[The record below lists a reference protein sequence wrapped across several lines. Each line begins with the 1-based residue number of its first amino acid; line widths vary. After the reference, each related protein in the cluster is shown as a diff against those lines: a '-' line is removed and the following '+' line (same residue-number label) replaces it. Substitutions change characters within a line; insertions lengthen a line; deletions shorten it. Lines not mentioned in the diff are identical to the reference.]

1 MRRWL
6 SALIALVLVLSTF
19 AGFGAQAEETAPY
32 ELPLEEGM
40 RQVRFYWSADNTDY
54 EKCDMWIWLPGR
66 DGRGY
71 LFTPCPYGVTVQ
83 LNVPEDT
90 EEVGFIVRKNCSE
103 PGGTSWGSAAK
114 DYDGDRF
121 AKLDGQVTE
130 IYLKS
135 GDGAQYKSTDGGKTL
150 YQEKKFTMAGITAF
164 DEIQYFIE
172 PAAKIEN
179 LSDVKVYEDGR
190 AIGVAS
196 LTSLN
201 NKVVTG
207 RIKLAERLDLSKTY
221 TVEIEGYGQRI
232 AVPTGVFDT
241 QEFIDEFTYDGNDLG
256 ATIQGDKTVFKLWAP
271 TASAVKLNLYD
282 DPDDPA
288 NHYWAY
294 VEEFETLDM
303 IRGEKGV
310 WTAEAPVGHGKYYT
324 YSVTTAE
331 GTKEAVDPYA
341 RAVGINGD
349 RGMVVDL
356 SLTDPEGFDFDS
368 FYDGID
374 AYNEAII
381 WEVHV
386 QDFSKK
392 IAESKYPGKYLAF
405 TETGLHNAW
414 GESAGVDYLKDL
426 GITHVHLQPVYDFA
440 TIDEGDE
447 GPQFNWGYDPKN
459 YNVPEG
465 YYATNIESTARIT
478 EFKQMVMA
486 LHENGMGVI
495 MDVVYNHTYSLDS
508 SLNRCV
514 PYYYYRYNTN
524 GEPSNG
530 SGCGNETASERT
542 MMRKYIVDSVKYWQR
557 QYHIDGFRFD
567 LMALHDVETMQ
578 QVEQAL
584 HAMNPKAVI
593 YGEGWTGGSTPLN
606 PNLQA
611 NQANIRNITASEGAI
626 GAVAVFNDATR
637 DGLKGSVF
645 DALEKGYISGNIN
658 SYNAQRVIFGIA
670 GGVRGPGASWSVE
683 NNGII
688 NYMSC
693 HDNNTLWDKL
703 ILSNGSD
710 SDDARIRMNRLGAAI
725 IMLGKGTPFFLAGEE
740 MLRTKQ
746 GDSNSYK
753 SSDEINN
760 IDWDALMPDSPQEE
774 MVAYY
779 KQLIALRK
787 NNPFLTRADVSCSVI
802 IANGIEVTWSMDDEV
817 VAVAAINPGS
827 GRINYNFP
835 AGDWDVLM
843 MDGRFY
849 AEGEKTLRDNAPVG
863 GRSVL
868 LAKKAG

>member
-6 SALIALVLVLSTF
+6 SAFIVLVLVLGSL
-19 AGFGAQAEETAPY
+19 AGFGAIAETA
-32 ELPLEEGM
+32 ELPPEEGTK
-40 RQVRFYWSADNTDY
+40 QVRFFWSADNVDY
-54 EKCDMWIWLPGR
+54 EKCDMWIWMPGK

-71 LFTPCPYGVTVQ
+71 LFTPCEYGVTVQ
-83 LNVPEDT
+83 LNVPDDT

-103 PGGTSWGSAAK
+103 PGGTSWGTAAK

-121 AKLDGQVTE
+121 ARLEGPVTE

-135 GDGAQYKSTDGGKTL
+135 GDGAQYKSSDGGKTL

-172 PAAKIEN
+172 PAAKIES
-179 LSDVKVYEDGR
+179 LADVRVYEDGR
-190 AIGVAS
+190 QISVTALS
-196 LTSLN
+196 SLN

-207 RIKLAERLDLSKTY
+207 RISLGEKLDLSKKY
-221 TVEIEGYGQRI
+221 TVEIEGYGQKI
-232 AVPTGVFDT
+232 AMPTGVFDT
-241 QEFIDEFTYDGNDLG
+241 QEFIDELTYDGNDLG
-256 ATIQGDKTVFKLWAP
+256 ATITGDKTVFKLWAP
-271 TASAVKLNLYD
+271 TASEVKVNLYD
-282 DPDDPA
+282 WGYDPTEDSWG
-288 NHYWAY
+288 YT
-294 VEEFETLDM
+294 EEFETIDM
-303 IRGEKGV
+303 VRGEKGV
-310 WTAEAPVGHGKYYT
+310 WSAEAPVGHGKYYT

-341 RAVGINGD
+341 RAVGPNGD

-368 FYDGID
+368 FYGGID

-386 QDFSKK
+386 RDFSNK

-405 TETGLHNAW
+405 TETGLKNAY
-414 GESAGVDYLKDL
+414 GESAGIDYLKDL
-426 GITHVHLQPVYDFA
+426 GITHVHLQPIYDFA
-440 TIDEGDE
+440 TVDEMCEDG
-447 GPQFNWGYDPKN
+447 GKQFNWGYDPKN
-459 YNVPEG
+459 YNAPEG
-465 YYATNIESTARIT
+465 SYATNQDGETRIT
-478 EFKQMVMA
+478 ELKQMVMA
-486 LHENGMGVI
+486 MHENGMGVI

-508 SLNRCV
+508 CLNRCV
-514 PYYYYRYNTN
+514 PYYYYRFNSN

-567 LMALHDVETMQ
+567 LMALHDTETMQ

-584 HAMNPKAVI
+584 HAMNPKAII
-593 YGEGWTGGSTPLN
+593 YGEGWTGGTTPLN

-645 DALEKGYISGNIN
+645 DSLEKGYISGNIN
-658 SYNAQRVIFGIA
+658 TYNAQRVIFGIT
-670 GGVRGPGASWSVE
+670 GGVRGPGASWSVDDS
-683 NNGII
+683 GII

-703 ILSNGSD
+703 LLSNGGD
-710 SDDARIRMNRLGAAI
+710 SEDTRIKMNRLGAAI

-740 MLRTKQ
+740 MMRTKQ
-746 GDSNSYK
+746 GDSNSYN
-753 SSDEINN
+753 SGDEINN
-760 IDWDALMPDSPQEE
+760 IDWDALFPDSAVTE
-774 MVAYY
+774 MRDYY
-779 KQLIALRK
+779 RELIRLRK
-787 NNPFLTRADVSCSVI
+787 ENDFITKADVECSVI
-802 IANGIEVTWSMDDEV
+802 IANGIEVIWSVDGET

-849 AEGEKTLRDNAPVG
+849 GEGEKTLRGNAPIG
-863 GRSVL
+863 GRSIM